1 MAFTIIDSCTGCSA
15 CERRC
20 PTAAIHGVKKEMYY
34 IDANLCID
42 CGACGA
48 VCPDEAIT
56 DNYGVI
62 TQQLKAQERPKA
74 FVQLEK
80 CVGCVY
86 CVNACPFDC
95 ITMEKAPN
103 AITGSAGIAATIAV
117 VDQKKCVGCTLCEL
131 DCPYDAIHVW
141 RQDDARCKVLNDHN
155 KELWSTGVSPGK
167 KQAA

>member
-15 CERRC
+15 CEGRC

-48 VCPDEAIT
+48 VCPDDAILDT
-56 DNYGVI
+56 YGVL

-95 ITMEKAPN
+95 ITMERAPLS
-103 AITGSAGIAATIAV
+103 ITGAGGIATTIAV
-117 VDQKKCVGCTLCEL
+117 VEARKCTGCTLCEL

-141 RQDDARCKVLNDHN
+141 RQDDERAKALTAHN
-155 KELWSTGVSPGK
+155 KELWSGK
-167 KQAA
+167 PADSSKAA

>member
-1 MAFTIIDSCTGCSA
+1 MSFTIIDSCTGCSA

-34 IDANLCID
+34 IDASLCID

-48 VCPDEAIT
+48 VCPDDAIL
-56 DNYGVI
+56 DAHGVL

-80 CVGCVY
+80 CTGCVY

-95 ITMEKAPN
+95 ITMETAPPS
-103 AITGSAGIAATIAV
+103 ITGGAGIAATIAV
-117 VDQKKCVGCTLCEL
+117 VVMKKETGRTPCEP
-131 DCPYDAIHVW
+131 DRPSRPAYPW
-141 RQDDARCKVLNDHN
+141 RPR
-155 KELWSTGVSPGK
+155 
-167 KQAA
+167 